1 MITIKEALKIHDL
14 AIQKYGGGTGV
25 RDLSLLESSINRPFA
40 TFDSRELYPLAADK
54 AAAIIESIVKNHP
67 FADGNKR
74 TGYILMRLFLLKNQK
89 DIEASQEE
97 KYEFVINIASG
108 KIDYDEIRNWIENRI
123 VNKE

>member
-1 MITIKEALKIHDL
+1 MITVKQALKIHDL

-25 RDLSLLESSINRPFA
+25 RDLNLLESSIHRPFA
-40 TFDSRELYPLAADK
+40 TFDDQELYPHAIDK

-89 DIEASQEE
+89 DIKASQEE

-108 KIDYDEIRNWIENRI
+108 KIDFDEIREWIEKRI
-123 VNKE
+123 FET